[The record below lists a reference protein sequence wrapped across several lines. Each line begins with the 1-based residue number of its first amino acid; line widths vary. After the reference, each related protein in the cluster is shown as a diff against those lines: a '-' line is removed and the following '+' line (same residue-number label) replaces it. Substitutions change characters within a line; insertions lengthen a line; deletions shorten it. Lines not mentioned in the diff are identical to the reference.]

1 MERDNLIIVGGKRK
15 ICFNKIISKELNHVS
30 NKGKKYLTKFT
41 PKQQKFIDQYTSK
54 FGLLSARDCAIR
66 AGYDP
71 GSAHTRANEL
81 LDWRKNPD
89 VVEEINARQIANREI
104 WLIDKEKHLANLTRI
119 QNEARAKGQYGVAG
133 KMEELKGKVQ
143 GFYIDRNMT
152 LTKEIT
158 EEDMSAKMKEMFPT
172 SEEFEAINKSMA
184 EEMFGPMKKADKDK
198 KEE

>member
-1 MERDNLIIVGGKRK
+1 MY
-15 ICFNKIISKELNHVS
+15 

-172 SEEFEAINKSMA
+172 REEFEAINKSMA
-184 EEMFGPMKKADKDK
+184 EEMFGPMKEVKKDK